1 MEVQAEAVPI
11 TAGDMKPLDPR
22 QIWVLR
28 IRLGITLLFVLAA
41 AFSID
46 AVVWQEAPRLAGA
59 IPGLVFVLGL
69 AALIFVP
76 ARRYRA
82 WRSAERDD
90 ELHIRHGLLVRVQTA
105 VPFARVQ
112 HIDVAQGPVERR
124 FGLARLIL
132 HTAGTRGASI
142 PLPGLAHAEAVRL
155 EPVVLKRVLLGRPDR
170 CELFRQFRLHAT
182 RHRFVIDLLA
192 QALESQAARKWA
204 TVGLRILGP
213 APLA

>member
-1 MEVQAEAVPI
+1 MEMQAEAVPI
-11 TAGDMKPLDPR
+11 TSADMKPLDPR

-46 AVVWQEAPRLAGA
+46 AVVWQEAPRLAGVV
-59 IPGLVFVLGL
+59 PGLVFVLGL
-69 AALIFVP
+69 TALILVP
-76 ARRYRA
+76 GRRYRA
-82 WRSAERDD
+82 WRYAERDD

-142 PLPGLAHAEAVRL
+142 PLPGLAHAEAEQMR
-155 EPVVLKRVLLGRPDR
+155 DR
-170 CELFRQFRLHAT
+170 IRAKIRQ
-182 RHRFVIDLLA
+182 DLA
-192 QALESQAARKWA
+192 
-204 TVGLRILGP
+204 
-213 APLA
+213 